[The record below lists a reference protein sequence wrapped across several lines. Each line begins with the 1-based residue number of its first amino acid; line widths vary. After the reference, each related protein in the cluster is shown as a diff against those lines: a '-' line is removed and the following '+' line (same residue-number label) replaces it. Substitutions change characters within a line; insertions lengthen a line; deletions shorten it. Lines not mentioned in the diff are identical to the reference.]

1 MSFKKFGD
9 NDVIINTM
17 RAYPHS
23 EFIIF
28 DSNVYYNQRP
38 DEIGTRNSRKRNVE
52 NGFISLYELNIDR
65 PSGSINSHYFIG
77 PSAQPEEGEPDTR
90 IVDNGRIYPFISKD
104 SAGASFKTV
113 GAVSYN
119 NEFQHGDILTGEYPL
134 KATITRK
141 FISNPSARVA
151 IGDGLNVDYAAI
163 RNTLDYHKL
172 TSEHYAIT
180 SSNGH
185 GGGWNKDT
193 KNIAFIHIP
202 SIFYGSKIKPGSVN
216 LELYYTGTLAAAASD
231 SNENGELLQYSA
243 SDATTYNKKVAGVV
257 LYDEGIIA
265 LTGSWDLNSELLKL
279 KSSTS
284 PSEEPKW
291 KYFGVGAGD
300 GLVRAD
306 MGQKFGNISCK
317 LSFKGTT
324 DTQVMTMF
332 TRAKKGEVN
341 YSNNPS
347 FVKHNQTKIFVTSSA
362 IYQES
367 DSLQLVN
374 FVSSSY
380 KDYNAPFKR
389 QVYISKIGIYDKNKN
404 LIAVA
409 SLASP
414 VLKQD
419 DDDLSFKLKL
429 DI

>member
-23 EFIIF
+23 EFTIF
-28 DSNVYYNQRP
+28 DGNVYYNQRP
-38 DEIGTRNSRKRNVE
+38 DEIGTRNTRKRNVA

-65 PSGSINSHYFIG
+65 PSGSVPSHYYIG
-77 PSAQPEEGEPDTR
+77 PSADPEEGEPDTR
-90 IVDNGRIYPFISKD
+90 IVDNGRVYPFISKD

-119 NEFQHGDILTGEYPL
+119 NEFQYGDILTGEYPL
-134 KATITRK
+134 KATITRNY
-141 FISNPSARVA
+141 IPNPTVA
-151 IGDGLNVDYAAI
+151 GSLVADYAAI

-180 SSNGH
+180 SSNGD
-185 GGGWNKDT
+185 GTGWNKD
-193 KNIAFIHIP
+193 IQSIGFIHIP
-202 SIFYGSKIKPGSVN
+202 SIFYGSKIKPGSVK
-216 LELYYTGTLAAAASD
+216 LELYYTGTLAAAVSD

-243 SDATTYNKKVAGVV
+243 SDATTYNNKVAGVV

-265 LTGSWDLNSELLKL
+265 LTGSWALNNKL
-279 KSSTS
+279 AVQDTTVLTNDN
-284 PSEEPKW
+284 PKW
-291 KYFGVGAGD
+291 KYFGVGAND
-300 GLVRAD
+300 GATRTLLGSAY
-306 MGQKFGNISCK
+306 GNLSYK
-317 LSFKGTT
+317 MSFKGVT

-332 TRAKKGEVN
+332 ARAKKGEVN

-347 FVKHNQTKIFVTSSA
+347 FIKHNQTKIFNTSST
-362 IYQES
+362 IYQEN
-367 DSLQLVN
+367 DNLQLVN

-414 VLKQD
+414 LLKQD
-419 DDDLSFKLKL
+419 DDDVSFKLKL